1 MGAWGTGIYSNDTA
15 EDVKCICQEIFP
27 FVSVE
32 EGNKIIFDEYEEII
46 NSNII
51 DNDYASF
58 WYALADWQWNHGIL
72 TEDIRSRTLEL
83 LRSYAGISDWEDSG
97 SAADVKKRKAVIDKL
112 RNKLESPQP
121 TVKLPKAQ
129 PDKPKHKRG
138 DIIVFEMDASR
149 SGYEHAWQI
158 KHIRPTVV
166 YASDAIRERITERFD
181 PPRNFAGNYSAVICV
196 GTVKEPYSRHISGV
210 YNETSVYAFYNYCSP
225 IKPTMDVLS
234 ECGFLPHIHWIG
246 DGRVGPNHGTTVS
259 VGWGYKFI
267 LICERFK
274 KNFAHLGE
282 CCTLHSGDEADR
294 FENLLSRKQ
303 YSEDYYCSTD
313 LTDAFSDAH
322 QEKLRLA
329 EIGVTVDDLLDADAK
344 NPELRFPDELDRI
357 SKVGKYR
364 EALTRIKEKLEKM
377 E

>member
-72 TEDIRSRTLEL
+72 TDDIRLRTLEL
-83 LRSYAGISDWEDSG
+83 LHSYAGISDWEDSG
-97 SAADVKKRKAVIDKL
+97 SAADVKKRKAVMDKL
-112 RNKLESPQP
+112 RDKLESPQP
-121 TVKLPKAQ
+121 AVKLPKAQ
-129 PDKPKHKRG
+129 PEKPKHSRG
-138 DIIVFEMDASR
+138 DIIIFQMDASGQ
-149 SGYEHAWQI
+149 GYEQAWQTQY
-158 KHIRPTVV
+158 IRPTYV
-166 YASDAIRERITERFD
+166 YASDAIRERITDRFD

-225 IKPTMDVLS
+225 TKPTMDVLS
-234 ECGFLPHIHWIG
+234 GCGFLPHIYWLG

-259 VGWGYKFI
+259 IEWGYKFI

-282 CCTLHSGDEADR
+282 CCTLHSGDEANR
-294 FENLLSRKQ
+294 FENLVSRKQ

-313 LTDAFSDAH
+313 LTDAFFDAH

-329 EIGVTVDDLLDADAK
+329 DVGVSVDDLLDADAK
-344 NPELRFPDELDRI
+344 NPELRLPDELDRI

-364 EALTRIKEKLEKM
+364 ETQEKL
-377 E
+377 